1 VAVVAHIILTHASHE
16 SEGYTYSVPPE
27 LVDELSIGMLVEVEF
42 GNGLAQGILADF
54 AETVAIPDGVKPV
67 LRALTPPLLTPGMI
81 ATILRYA
88 HRHMIHVHKVLSLYL
103 PAPYIHR
110 ILKYGLLHDRSSAET
125 PVISKPELNP
135 PVKLVYTL
143 SQ

>member
-1 VAVVAHIILTHASHE
+1 VAIIAHIILTHASHE

-42 GNGLAQGILADF
+42 GNGPAQGILADF

-67 LRALTPPLLTPGMI
+67 LRALTPSLLTPGMI

-103 PAPYIHR
+103 PAPYLHR
-110 ILKYGLLHDRSSAET
+110 ILKYGLPHDSLPTEI
-125 PVISKPELNP
+125 PVVSKPELNS